1 MTSPTQA
8 ETVKDEGTYR
18 HLVTLALPL
27 ILGTACQSLMLFTDR
42 LYLNRIGAEALAAS
56 FSATVFGYL
65 CQCFFIGT
73 AGYVAA
79 FAAQHRGAG
88 EHRRCGPWLG
98 PALGVALAG
107 GAVGLALIPALPWIY
122 GLMEPAPGV
131 LEHMLTLGRWFLAT
145 TLPVTVIAGIGGF
158 FAGIGRTG
166 LALGLNIAVLLL
178 NAGLNA
184 VLAFGLDW
192 GVQGVAIGAFLAATL
207 VAVIALAW
215 VLSPGMHRAWG
226 TRDLGSLGWSGL
238 GRYLATAAPQG
249 GRMLLEILSW
259 TVFGFVLGRFG
270 TVPLAA
276 SNIAISWNMLTFI
289 PMMGLSTAIA
299 VAVGHALG
307 GSRPDDVPGIV
318 RRGLTLELA
327 WAGFVAIPFVLTPGL
342 LLLPFPPPADL
353 GADQAAAVATLTAT
367 LLAVAALW
375 GLGDAFNTAYSG
387 ALNGAGDTRWQLW
400 ATLAG
405 GIVLQWLPLALVLAG
420 VVPFG
425 LQPVVAAWLATLFFS
440 VGMGALM
447 WWRFHTGAWRQ
458 RSLVAVDL
466 QGAESGS

>member
-1 MTSPTQA
+1 MTATCPQ
-8 ETVKDEGTYR
+8 EGTYR
-18 HLVTLALPL
+18 HLLILALPL

-42 LYLNRIGAEALAAS
+42 LFLNRIGTEALAAS

-88 EHRRCGPWLG
+88 DDRRCGPWLG

-107 GAVGLALIPALPWIY
+107 GGISAALIPALPWIY

-131 LEHMLTLGRWFLAT
+131 LAHMLTLGRWFLAT

-166 LALGLNIAVLLL
+166 LALGLNLAVLLL

-184 VLAFGLDW
+184 FLAFGLGW
-192 GVQGVAIGAFLAATL
+192 GVPGIAIGAFSAASL
-207 VAVIALAW
+207 VALVALAW
-215 VLSPGMHRAWG
+215 VLSPGMHRTWG
-226 TRDLGSLGWSGL
+226 TRNLGALGWAGL

-307 GSRPDDVPGIV
+307 GGHHDQVPSVV
-318 RRGLTLELA
+318 RRGLVLELT
-327 WAGFVAIPFVLTPGL
+327 WAGLVAIPFLFAPGL

-353 GADQAAAVATLTAT
+353 GPDQAAAVATLTAT

-400 ATLAG
+400 ATLLG
-405 GIVLQWLPLALVLAG
+405 GVFLQWFPLALVLAG
-420 VVPFG
+420 IVPFG

-447 WWRFHTGAWRQ
+447 WWRFRAGAWRQ
-458 RSLVAVDL
+458 HSLVEMGLPPPEAR
-466 QGAESGS
+466 